1 LLDGT
6 RPEFERELEMGEEAE
21 DEATGEE
28 EEVVEREVDGVDD
41 LKGSEERDVEEVELW
56 TSSEV
61 EMEMRKIGDARR
73 LLLSPTSPPTP
84 FK

>member
-1 LLDGT
+1 
-6 RPEFERELEMGEEAE
+6 MGEEAE
-21 DEATGEE
+21 DEAKGEE